1 MDGDRAMIGPWLAKV
16 RTKLNA
22 DQLPSEQEELVSA
35 TLAEHGI
42 DLVRAPGT
50 IGPSNS

>member
-1 MDGDRAMIGPWLAKV
+1 MIGPWLAKV

-22 DQLPSEQEELVSA
+22 DQLASKQEELVSA

-50 IGPSNS
+50 IGPSNG

>member
-1 MDGDRAMIGPWLAKV
+1 MDDDRVMIGPWLAKV

-22 DQLPSEQEELVSA
+22 DQLPSTQGELVSA

-50 IGPSNS
+50 IGPSNG